1 MPRFFINPESWDT
14 DDLKLEGDEFHHC
27 INVLRLQEGDPIII
41 FNGQGTEMETTINS
55 VSKKISK
62 KSKKLNNYNHWKCV
76 KKTDPRICEF
86 KNVRSSCREI
96 PTNFQT
102 MEVPPRVPIPL
113 TR

>member
-55 VSKKISK
+55 VSKKTAY
-62 KSKKLNNYNHWKCV
+62 LNGQGQKQSPSA
-76 KKTDPRICEF
+76 KT
-86 KNVRSSCREI
+86 
-96 PTNFQT
+96 
-102 MEVPPRVPIPL
+102 
-113 TR
+113 